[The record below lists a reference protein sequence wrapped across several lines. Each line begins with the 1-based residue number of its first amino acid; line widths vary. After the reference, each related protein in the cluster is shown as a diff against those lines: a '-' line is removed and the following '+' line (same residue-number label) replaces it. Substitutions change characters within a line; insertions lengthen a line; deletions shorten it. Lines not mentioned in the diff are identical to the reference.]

1 MATAVDKLPP
11 RGSAQAAAHGGG
23 HPLSTKYRLAGVMRE
38 LGYSCTA
45 SADAFRALLSQ
56 FRNLD
61 EPAVAG
67 GCALGAWRTV
77 HVYTVSFA

>member
-67 GCALGAWRTV
+67 GCGAV
-77 HVYTVSFA
+77 AAYVSQLLRFFVQ